1 MGSNVMETRR
11 EREEKKAER
20 RKGGTAVGAHC
31 VRPRRSEGAAT
42 QITLRMDDDDRV
54 LVITPGLRIPLAELE
69 YLASRSGGPGGQHV
83 NTSSTRIEIWWDV
96 AGSPSLNPAQR
107 AQLLERLRAR
117 LDSAGRL
124 RLVSSGTRS
133 QLRNREDAT
142 ERLRAVVVAALAIR
156 KKRKAT
162 KPSRA
167 AKAARLEAKR
177 RRAATK
183 RHRRPPGERDD

>member
-1 MGSNVMETRR
+1 M
-11 EREEKKAER
+11 A
-20 RKGGTAVGAHC
+20 
-31 VRPRRSEGAAT
+31 
-42 QITLRMDDDDRV
+42 DDSALD
-54 LVITPGLRIPLAELE
+54 ITPELRLPLSELE

-83 NTSSTRIEIWWDV
+83 NTSSTRIEVWWDV
-96 AGSPSLNPAQR
+96 ANSPSLNPEQR

-124 RLVSSGTRS
+124 RVVSSGTRS

-142 ERLRAVVVAALAIR
+142 DRLRTVVAAGLAIT
-156 KKRKAT
+156 KKRKPT
-162 KPSRA
+162 KPTRA

-183 RHRRPPGERDD
+183 RHRRPPGATDD